1 MTTFNVFFENGN
13 SFNDTNYNSYNPGTQ
28 EILSIMDE
36 QEYEFQNKEHYEN
49 FVKELEACKTHR
61 EVKELMYNV
70 GTDYVD
76 ELEIHYIWLEVMFA
90 NNELANYE
98 TLL

>member
-13 SFNDTNYNSYNPGTQ
+13 SFNDTNYNSYNAGTQ
-28 EILSIMDE
+28 EILSIMDD

-49 FVKELEACKTHR
+49 FVKELEACKDEQ
-61 EVKELMYNV
+61 EVKELMYEV

-76 ELEIHYIWLEVMFA
+76 ELKIHRTWKKVMRA
-90 NNELANYE
+90 DYE
-98 TLL
+98 TIL

>member
-28 EILSIMDE
+28 EILSIMDD

-49 FVKELEACKTHR
+49 FVKELEACKDEQ
-61 EVKELMYNV
+61 EVKELMYEV

-76 ELEIHYIWLEVMFA
+76 ELKIHRTWKKVMRA
-90 NNELANYE
+90 DYE
-98 TLL
+98 TIL